1 MIAAMRKEWFDL
13 DDKVRGE
20 YNTKGTNEGETG
32 FMVFMQQQ
40 IAEDVKQS

>member
-1 MIAAMRKEWFDL
+1 MLAEMRREWFAL
-13 DDKVRGE
+13 DDEIRGE

-40 IAEDVKQS
+40 IAEDVTQS